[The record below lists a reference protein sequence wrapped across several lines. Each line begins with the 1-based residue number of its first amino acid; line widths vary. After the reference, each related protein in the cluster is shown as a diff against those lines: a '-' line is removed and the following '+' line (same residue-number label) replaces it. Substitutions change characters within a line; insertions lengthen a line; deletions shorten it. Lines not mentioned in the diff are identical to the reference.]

1 MTTEMHARALELDAV
16 DRLAGWRDQ
25 FITDDDVA
33 YLDGNSLGMTP
44 RRTLDRVDQ
53 VMRNEW
59 AHDLIASWAHWLD
72 LPQRVGDQLAPLI
85 GAGPGEVVVHDSTT
99 VNLYQAVRSAARL
112 RPGRRTIA
120 VAPTEFPTDRYI
132 VEAVAGELGFDVQP
146 DFDDLSGVGV
156 VVRSMVDYR
165 TAVVTDIAAE
175 TERASAA
182 GAITVWDLSHGA
194 GLLEIEL
201 NAAGAEFAVGC
212 TYKYL
217 NGGPGAPA
225 FNYVAGNLIERVE
238 QPIPGWFSQVDQ
250 FDMDAAYA
258 PRLDIGR
265 MLIGTPGILGLVAAQ
280 CGIEISAEAGI
291 ERIAAKGR
299 SITSFALDC
308 CDTVGLDSPSPRD
321 PRHRGGHIS
330 IRHPDAESLVSRL
343 ASEHRVIADYRVP
356 DVIRLGC
363 SPLTTRY
370 RDVAV
375 AIAAIA
381 AAP

>member
-1 MTTEMHARALELDAV
+1 
-16 DRLAGWRDQ
+16 
-25 FITDDDVA
+25 
-33 YLDGNSLGMTP
+33 MTP

-53 VMRNEW
+53 VMRGEW
-59 AHDLIASWAHWLD
+59 AHDLIVSWAHWLD

-112 RPGRRTIA
+112 RPGRRAIA

-132 VEAVAGELGFDVQP
+132 VEGVAGELGLDVQP

-225 FNYVAGNLIERVE
+225 FNYVAGNLIDRVE

-258 PRLDIGR
+258 PR
-265 MLIGTPGILGLVAAQ
+265 
-280 CGIEISAEAGI
+280 S
-291 ERIAAKGR
+291 
-299 SITSFALDC
+299 TSVEC
-308 CDTVGLDSPSPRD
+308 
-321 PRHRGGHIS
+321 
-330 IRHPDAESLVSRL
+330 
-343 ASEHRVIADYRVP
+343 
-356 DVIRLGC
+356 
-363 SPLTTRY
+363 
-370 RDVAV
+370 
-375 AIAAIA
+375 
-381 AAP
+381 